1 MSDLLH
7 GASGNLAMG
16 PADTADAAMSLGRT
30 QRWSGIRERIFD
42 VVIASL
48 LLLLLSP
55 LMVLIA
61 LAVRLTS
68 AGPALFRQER
78 TGWRGSTFV
87 MFKFRTMSRDND
99 DSEHRA
105 FVTSM
110 LNGEAGDAANGVYKL
125 THDPR
130 VTPVGRV
137 LRKTS
142 LDELPQ
148 LFNVLLGTMSLV
160 GPRPA
165 LPWEVELFDPRYR
178 ARFDV
183 RPGITGLWQVSGR
196 NTLTMPEAL
205 ELDLDYVRRRS
216 VGLDTLIL
224 LRTIPAVVLA
234 RGVG

>member
-1 MSDLLH
+1 MSDVVD
-7 GASGNLAMG
+7 GASARQVMR
-16 PADTADAAMSLGRT
+16 PEDTADATAARDGT
-30 QRWSGIRERIFD
+30 QTKSGIAERTFD
-42 VVIASL
+42 LVIASL

-55 LMVLIA
+55 LMIVIA
-61 LAVRLTS
+61 IMIRLTS

-78 TGWRGSTFV
+78 IGWRGSAFV
-87 MFKFRTMSRDND
+87 MFKFRTMFRDND

-105 FVTSM
+105 FVSSM
-110 LNGEAGDAANGVYKL
+110 LNGEVAGAEGGVYKL
-125 THDPR
+125 TRDPR
-130 VTPVGRV
+130 VTGVGRV

-148 LFNVLLGTMSLV
+148 LFNVLRGTMSLV

-196 NTLTMPEAL
+196 NTLTMPQAL
-205 ELDLDYVRRRS
+205 ELDVAYVRRRTL
-216 VGLDTLIL
+216 GLDTVIL
-224 LRTIPAVVLA
+224 LKTIPAVIAA